1 MGGSCVSCG
10 LQRHGRR
17 STSSRPDGAE
27 TLPLKEMH
35 GFNRLSVPKPSWLDA
50 TSREEV
56 GRWEAVRAPP
66 TPCAPGDSSQAP
78 PLPVPLET
86 VPSLS
91 PEVPSQQHMT
101 KA

>member
-1 MGGSCVSCG
+1 MPMGGSCVSCG
-10 LQRHGRR
+10 LHRHGRS

-35 GFNRLSVPKPSWLDA
+35 GFNRLSVPKLNWLDA

-66 TPCAPGDSSQAP
+66 
-78 PLPVPLET
+78 PLPASLET
-86 VPSLS
+86 VPSVS
-91 PEVPSQQHMT
+91 PEVPSQQHVT